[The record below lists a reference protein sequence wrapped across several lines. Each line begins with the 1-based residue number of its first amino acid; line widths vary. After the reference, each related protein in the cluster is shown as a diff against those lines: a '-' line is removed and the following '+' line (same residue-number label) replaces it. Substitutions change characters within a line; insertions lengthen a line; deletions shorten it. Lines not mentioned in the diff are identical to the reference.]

1 MGLMSADR
9 ELQGFIE
16 THVAVV
22 APLGREL
29 GLAEWEMQTTS
40 SPESMERVTALRERL
55 IGLYANP
62 EEYAFL
68 KDLNGQTFDDPLLA
82 RQHLLLRNAYLGNQI
97 APEVIAEMIGLE
109 VGIEETF
116 NNFRATVGGAQVS
129 DNTLDDLLATSQD
142 VALRREAWEASQ
154 AVGAAVS
161 EEVLKLVR
169 LRNREAKRLGFADYY
184 VMSLELQELD
194 PDRLFALLDDLQT
207 QSQSLWETY
216 KAELDAQLAAQFQTT
231 PEALRPWHYHNRFFQ
246 EPGPSEADLDRFFV
260 DKDLE
265 KLTAQFF
272 AAIGLPVDDLLKIAD
287 LYERPG
293 KCQHAFCT
301 NIDRAGDVRVLCNN
315 RPNERW
321 MSTTLHEFGHAVYDK
336 FLDPDLP
343 YLLREPAHIMTTEAI
358 ALFMGRLTKN
368 ADWLATYAGVAP
380 AEAARIAVAARREL
394 RDHLL
399 VFMRWCFV
407 MAHFERALYQDPE
420 QDLNKLWWTLKAKY
434 QGLTPPEDRNAPD
447 WAAKIHLA
455 SAPVY
460 YHNYQLG
467 EMVASQLLHHLTTQ
481 VLAGEPA
488 AALIASP
495 KVGAYMETRL
505 FHPGAALPW
514 ETWLEQATGEALNPG
529 YFVEQLQTL

>member
-1 MGLMSADR
+1 MSAET
-9 ELQGFIE
+9 ELQAFIE
-16 THVAVV
+16 RHVAAV
-22 APLGREL
+22 APLSREM

-40 SPESMERVTALRERL
+40 SPEATERVATLRERFTN
-55 IGLYANP
+55 LYANP

-68 KDLNGQTFDDPLLA
+68 QGLAGQAFDDPSLA
-82 RQHLLLRNAYLGNQI
+82 RQHLLLRNLYLGNQI
-97 APEVIAEMIGLE
+97 APDVIAEMIALE

-116 NNFRATVGGAQVS
+116 NTFRATVGGEEVS
-129 DNTLDDLLATSQD
+129 DNTLDEILLTSHD
-142 VALRREAWEASQ
+142 TALRREAWEASQ

-161 EEVLKLVR
+161 ERVLQLVR
-169 LRNREAKRLGFADYY
+169 LRNREAQRLGFSDYY
-184 VMSLELQELD
+184 AMSLELQELV
-194 PDRLFALLDDLQT
+194 PERLFALLDDLQT
-207 QSQSLWETY
+207 RSEPLWATY
-216 KAELDAQLAAQFQTT
+216 NADLDAYLAAQFHTT
-231 PEALRPWHYHNRFFQ
+231 PAALRPWHYHNRFFQ
-246 EPGPSEADLDRFFV
+246 EPGPGEADLDRFFT

-265 KLTAQFF
+265 KLTADFF

-301 NIDRAGDVRVLCNN
+301 NIDRASDVRVLCNN

-321 MSTTLHEFGHAVYDK
+321 MSTTLHEFGHAVYDR
-336 FLDPDLP
+336 FLDPALP
-343 YLLREPAHIMTTEAI
+343 YLLREPAHTMTTEAI

-380 AEAARIAVAARREL
+380 DEAARIAAAARRET

-407 MAHFERALYQDPE
+407 MAHFERALYRDPD
-420 QDLNKLWWTLKAKY
+420 QDLNTLWWTLKAKY
-434 QGLTPPEDRNAPD
+434 QGLIPPEGRHAPD

-467 EMVASQLLHHLTTQ
+467 EMVASQLLHHLTTR
-481 VLAGEPA
+481 VLVGESA

-495 KVGAYMETRL
+495 KVGAYMETEL
-505 FHPGAALPW
+505 FRPGATAPW
-514 ETWLEQATGEALNPG
+514 EAWLEHATGEALNPG
-529 YFVEQLQTL
+529 YFIEQLESL